1 MRKNII
7 ALSLVCAALPL
18 SVNAGL
24 FDAVKGA
31 AGAVTSGGSTSGGG
45 DAVSAQDALV
55 SSYIAANKKVLM
67 AEYKM
72 ASALGLSEAAALA
85 KAEADALSSGATK
98 DNLAKADSVQS
109 DVSRQISERQNAKGV
124 KMDEKSKKEYASG
137 MGDLGSGLIEYA
149 GMASKFN
156 AFKNALVSA
165 SPMMIPKLNSGAYIL
180 QSFPS
185 NSVNLKNTLT
195 QAVSFAKSND
205 IPVPKDATAAL

>member
-7 ALSLVCAALPL
+7 ALTIVCASIPFT
-18 SVNAGL
+18 VNAGL
-24 FDAVKGA
+24 LDAVKGA
-31 AGAVTSGGSTSGGG
+31 AGVATGGSSGGG
-45 DAVSAQDALV
+45 DAVSNQDALV
-55 SSYIAANKKVLM
+55 NAYVAANKKVLM
-67 AEYKM
+67 AEYRM

-109 DVSRQISERQNAKGV
+109 DVSKAISERQNAKGT
-124 KMDEKSKKEYASG
+124 KMDDKSKKEYAEGLES
-137 MGDLGSGLIEYA
+137 LGQGLIQYA
-149 GMASKFN
+149 GMAPKFT
-156 AFKNALVSA
+156 AFKNALSSA
-165 SPMMIPKLNSGAYIL
+165 SPLMIPKLSSGAYVL

-185 NSVNLKNTLT
+185 NSINLKNTLV